1 MASRDENEQSLFRTV
16 ESALRSWL
24 DKARAAVMRPY
35 RQFKAMPAPT
45 GVSQVQGAWD
55 GEVDTI
61 LTHIGRISLA
71 AWSEASD
78 VPPVSRHAFIMA
90 TLAQSKN
97 FLVRIPD
104 EVYHLVFA
112 EITDGVNAGE
122 SVDQIAA
129 RVDHVLDWSG
139 SENWPGRARNIAQTE
154 TTRAYGAGTL
164 AAGMEQ
170 ARVTGKALA
179 KRWDSHHDPR
189 VRDTHKAVDGD
200 VQPLDSPFDVGGIP
214 MMMPGDPIAPADEV
228 CGCRCR
234 LAIVDRKV
242 P

>member
-1 MASRDENEQSLFRTV
+1 MASRDEHERGLLHVVEQS
-16 ESALRSWL
+16 LRSWL
-24 DKARAAVMRPY
+24 DKARVAVMKPFH
-35 RQFKAMPAPT
+35 QFKVMPTPT
-45 GVSQVQGAWD
+45 GVLQAQGAWN

-61 LTHIGRISLA
+61 LTRIGLISMA
-71 AWSEASD
+71 AWSEATD
-78 VPPVSRHAFIMA
+78 VPPVSRHIFVMT
-90 TLAQSKN
+90 TLALTRN
-97 FLVRIPD
+97 FLVGIPT

-139 SENWPGRARNIAQTE
+139 SQNWPGRARNIAQTE

-170 ARVTGKALA
+170 ARVTGRQLG
-179 KRWDSHHDPR
+179 KRWDSEHDAR
-189 VRDTHKAVDGD
+189 VRPTHRAANGQVRD
-200 VQPLDSPFDVGGIP
+200 LNAPFDVGGIP
-214 MMMPGDPIAPADEV
+214 MMMPGDPMAPADEV

-234 LAIVDRKV
+234 MAIVDRRAA
-242 P
+242 